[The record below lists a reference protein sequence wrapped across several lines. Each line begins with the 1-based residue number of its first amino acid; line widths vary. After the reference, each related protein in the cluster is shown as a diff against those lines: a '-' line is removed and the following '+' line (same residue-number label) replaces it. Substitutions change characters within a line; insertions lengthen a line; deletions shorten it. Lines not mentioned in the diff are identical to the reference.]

1 MSCIHSNMTFVL
13 TKLLR
18 HISPCVGVRYSNT
31 SWVVLF
37 DTIDTKFGDSVT
49 YLHANRHIDYWP
61 LFRSP
66 LDKKLCRKGESKIAV
81 VLTGSTAY
89 PSVKRYDRYVRE
101 ASLLF

>member
-1 MSCIHSNMTFVL
+1 MIFVL

-18 HISPCVGVRYSNT
+18 HMSPCVGVIYSNA
-31 SWVVLF
+31 SLDVLLV
-37 DTIDTKFGDSVT
+37 TIDTKFGSSVI
-49 YLHANRHIDYWP
+49 YLHANRHIDFWP

-89 PSVKRYDRYVRE
+89 PSVKRYDRYVSE
-101 ASLLF
+101 ASLPFLMPSPRG